1 MHPVRTNMTSPK
13 RKVLTLQQKVD
24 AIKLLDAGKA
34 AYKIAEEFGV
44 GKTQIQNLRKRKFD
58 ILSDYEN
65 NVPATSKRR
74 KYTTGNEEINE
85 LTYEW
90 FKSAIARRIN
100 VTGGLLK
107 EKALKFAKDLNV
119 DSFKASNGWL
129 DSFTKRNNIVFSTM
143 SGERGDV
150 SDKTVEDWKSKLASL
165 CEGFDSKDIF
175 NMDESG
181 LFFKDTTRKTF
192 HQKGLDC
199 AGGKRSKER
208 ITIALCASMTGEKL
222 QPLIIGK
229 CRKPR
234 CFKNIDPKNLPVS
247 YRFNKKAWM
256 TSAIYEDWLKTV
268 NKTMKRQN
276 RNILMFVDN
285 APSHPQLNLS
295 NVTVKFFPPNT
306 TSKTQP
312 MDQGII
318 QTVKLKFRKRQ
329 VRA

>member
-1 MHPVRTNMTSPK
+1 
-13 RKVLTLQQKVD
+13 
-24 AIKLLDAGKA
+24 
-34 AYKIAEEFGV
+34 
-44 GKTQIQNLRKRKFD
+44 
-58 ILSDYEN
+58 
-65 NVPATSKRR
+65 
-74 KYTTGNEEINE
+74 
-85 LTYEW
+85 
-90 FKSAIARRIN
+90 
-100 VTGGLLK
+100 
-107 EKALKFAKDLNV
+107 
-119 DSFKASNGWL
+119 
-129 DSFTKRNNIVFSTM
+129 
-143 SGERGDV
+143 
-150 SDKTVEDWKSKLASL
+150 
-165 CEGFDSKDIF
+165 
-175 NMDESG
+175 
-181 LFFKDTTRKTF
+181 
-192 HQKGLDC
+192 
-199 AGGKRSKER
+199 
-208 ITIALCASMTGEKL
+208 MTGEKL
-222 QPLIIGK
+222 QPLVIGK